1 MNSGKLYRSWIR
13 VGSLILFL
21 TLASGFAFGNS
32 LTMLL
37 TSAGGGMFKY
47 TIPDPNVATFSA
59 TTLSLTGLALP
70 AALCI
75 A

>member
-1 MNSGKLYRSWIR
+1 MNSCKLYRSWIR
-13 VGSLILFL
+13 VGSLIFL

-47 TIPDPNVATFSA
+47 TISDPNVATFSA
-59 TTLSLTGLALP
+59 TTLSLTGLALR

>member
-1 MNSGKLYRSWIR
+1 
-13 VGSLILFL
+13 
-21 TLASGFAFGNS
+21 
-32 LTMLL
+32 MLL

-47 TIPDPNVATFSA
+47 TISDPNVATFSA
-59 TTLSLTGLALP
+59 TTLSLTGLALR